1 MLSIKRI
8 LCPIDFSDTSRRAIG
23 CAVALAGWYEA
34 RLSVLHVFASVPV
47 VDAVPAFGAVGLT
60 PPLTLRDVDRDALLG
75 QMRTFVG
82 AGMPG
87 VPVELLLQEAP
98 DVRAEILTEANVLD
112 VDMIVMGSHGRT
124 GVRRLLLGS
133 VADAILRQAACP
145 VLIVPP
151 HADEHPVTVPFKSIV
166 CPVDFSPASRAAVRF
181 ALTLAQEDD
190 AEITLVHSVEMPP
203 ELRDYAFPT
212 DIDIDAVHAAA
223 RADALVRLRAL
234 VPDSARDFCTV
245 HTEATEGRPHR
256 AVVLRAAE
264 QQADLI
270 VIGAHGRSALDR
282 LVFGSNTYAVVR
294 DATCPVLAVHA
305 MAAHE

>member
-1 MLSIKRI
+1 MLSIARI

-23 CAVALAGWYEA
+23 CAVALARWYEA
-34 RLSVLHVFASVPV
+34 QLSVLHVFAGVPV

-82 AGMPG
+82 AGMHE
-87 VPVELLLQEAP
+87 VQVELLLQEAP
-98 DVRAEILTEANVLD
+98 DVRAEILTEADISN
-112 VDMIVMGSHGRT
+112 VDMLVMGSHGRT

-133 VADAILRQAACP
+133 VADAVLRQAACP

-151 HADEHPVTVPFKSIV
+151 HADVHPIAVPFKSIV
-166 CPVDFSPASRAAVRF
+166 CPVDFSPASRDAVRF

-212 DIDIDAVHAAA
+212 DIDIDVVHAAA
-223 RADALVRLRAL
+223 RADALTRLRDL
-234 VPDSARDFCTV
+234 VPASARDYCTV
-245 HTEATEGRPHR
+245 HTEATEGRAHR
-256 AVVLRAAE
+256 AVVLLAAE
-264 QQADLI
+264 RHADLI
-270 VIGAHGRSALDR
+270 VMGAHGRSALGR
-282 LVFGSNTYAVVR
+282 LVFGSNTYAVAR
-294 DATCPVLAVHA
+294 DAVCPVLAVHA
-305 MAAHE
+305 VAARE

>member
-1 MLSIKRI
+1 MLSIERI

-34 RLSVLHVFASVPV
+34 QLSVLHVFASVPV

-75 QMRTFVG
+75 QMRTIVG
-82 AGMPG
+82 AGMRE
-87 VPVELLLQEAP
+87 VPVELLVQEAP
-98 DVRAEILTEANVLD
+98 DVRAEILTEADVFD
-112 VDMIVMGSHGRT
+112 VDLIVMGSHGRT

-151 HADEHPVTVPFKSIV
+151 HADEHAITVPFKSIV
-166 CPVDFSPASRAAVRF
+166 CPVDFSPASRDAVRF

-203 ELRDYAFPT
+203 ELRDYSFPAE
-212 DIDIDAVHAAA
+212 IDIDAVHAAA
-223 RADALVRLRAL
+223 RADALARLRDL
-234 VPDSARDFCTV
+234 VPASARDYCTV

-256 AVVLRAAE
+256 AVVLLAAE
-264 QQADLI
+264 RRADLI
-270 VIGAHGRSALDR
+270 VMGAHGRSSLDR
-282 LVFGSNTYAVVR
+282 LVFGSNAYAVVR
-294 DATCPVLAVHA
+294 DAVCPVLAVHA
-305 MAAHE
+305 TAARE